1 MTPDLNILD
10 QYIQMREGNSSR
22 ELADMALIKELR
34 AQLLATQKENEQLI
48 AENKALKQT
57 IADMKD
63 AQPVNN
69 TYHVERDLVQNQ
81 TITQLPV

>member
-1 MTPDLNILD
+1 
-10 QYIQMREGNSSR
+10 MREGNSSR

-34 AQLLATQKENEQLI
+34 AQLLAEQKKNEQLI
-48 AENKALKQT
+48 AENIALKQT

-81 TITQLPV
+81 TITQLPLWVP